1 MKKILSKILCGALA
15 FVMLFSLTA
24 CGGTEWKAG
33 SLTNGGAVKENGGF
47 IAETD
52 NYFYYINGVAT
63 STADNTFGAPLKGA
77 LMAVD
82 RTDLTKTE
90 VVVPKLFAA
99 TDYKSGLF
107 IDGGY
112 VYYGTP
118 STEKNSEGKI
128 ANSEMMFMRTKLDG
142 SGETEK
148 FFALSSLSAE
158 YRFVKNGDNV
168 YIVYYNSEN
177 TALESY
183 CVNDGKTTVIAK
195 TDAETDKLVSLDA
208 YKFLN
213 STDKAVVLYTVT
225 VYTEEYD
232 AKKAEKDDY
241 TRPTASYNKMY
252 AYKVGDAI
260 DETTALAG
268 TLVLDGAHN
277 DGDLDDGKYTFTAI
291 NGDNVFYSEA
301 VGSKT
306 TTYVDEISAFVKPVA
321 EKKELKNKVKNTD
334 FATEANVITSIS
346 IIEDNEANKYKS
358 STSKVYTIDT
368 GKLYEVDLFAEGLAN
383 QKVCVAIGEGLTTL
397 ITVKDGS
404 AYYYNASNQI
414 CKMELGV
421 EDAKEI
427 RISYDTANTSWY
439 KPEFITIGEKDYLF
453 YLDNSSFGA
462 SYVKY
467 VDLGAKVIKED
478 TDGDDKNDLFYLDK
492 AEIKL
497 MGIMTDADKA
507 SVITAEIDAISNK
520 LENGNLKFE
529 TIEEKL
535 TVKMVTDVKANYDA
549 ATKEVKALVSET
561 SVATLN
567 NYLKAIEIVNLYDK
581 LKGIQNCVDA
591 TAAESYKPVYE
602 EIKTA
607 VENFKASE
615 TATTVDGYIP
625 NNYKVFYQKA
635 VELFEAK

>member
-1 MKKILSKILCGALA
+1 
-15 FVMLFSLTA
+15 
-24 CGGTEWKAG
+24 
-33 SLTNGGAVKENGGF
+33 
-47 IAETD
+47 
-52 NYFYYINGVAT
+52 
-63 STADNTFGAPLKGA
+63 
-77 LMAVD
+77 
-82 RTDLTKTE
+82 
-90 VVVPKLFAA
+90 
-99 TDYKSGLF
+99 
-107 IDGGY
+107 
-112 VYYGTP
+112 
-118 STEKNSEGKI
+118 
-128 ANSEMMFMRTKLDG
+128 
-142 SGETEK
+142 
-148 FFALSSLSAE
+148 
-158 YRFVKNGDNV
+158 
-168 YIVYYNSEN
+168 
-177 TALESY
+177 
-183 CVNDGKTTVIAK
+183 
-195 TDAETDKLVSLDA
+195 
-208 YKFLN
+208 
-213 STDKAVVLYTVT
+213 
-225 VYTEEYD
+225 
-232 AKKAEKDDY
+232 
-241 TRPTASYNKMY
+241 
-252 AYKVGDAI
+252 
-260 DETTALAG
+260 
-268 TLVLDGAHN
+268 
-277 DGDLDDGKYTFTAI
+277 
-291 NGDNVFYSEA
+291 
-301 VGSKT
+301 
-306 TTYVDEISAFVKPVA
+306 
-321 EKKELKNKVKNTD
+321 
-334 FATEANVITSIS
+334 
-346 IIEDNEANKYKS
+346 
-358 STSKVYTIDT
+358 
-368 GKLYEVDLFAEGLAN
+368 
-383 QKVCVAIGEGLTTL
+383 
-397 ITVKDGS
+397 
-404 AYYYNASNQI
+404 
-414 CKMELGV
+414 MELGV